1 MNWDFVIRLFKS
13 YLITEK
19 GLSMNSVEAYL
30 HDVQLLRSQYPE
42 SLPTNIK
49 TDDVENFLSVL
60 YDLGMSSSSQ
70 ARILSGLKSFYNY
83 LILEKI
89 ITESPLDLIESPKL
103 QRKLP
108 DVLSYEEIESLL
120 NHLDL
125 SKQDQVRNKAMIETL
140 YSCGLRVSELINLKI
155 SHIYFNDEIIRV
167 IGKGDKERL
176 VPIGQSAMKSIEVY
190 MTYIRSQWHKY
201 PTYDDILFLNR
212 RGKPIT
218 RVMVFTFL
226 KNLANEAGIT
236 KSISPHTFRHSFAT
250 HLIEGG
256 ADLRAVQMMLGHA
269 SITTTEIYT
278 HLNQEYL
285 RTSLSLYH
293 PRFRP

>member
-1 MNWDFVIRLFKS
+1 MNWDFIIRLFKS

-30 HDVQLLRSQYPE
+30 HDVELLRSQYPE
-42 SLPTNIK
+42 ILPAQIT
-49 TDDVENFLSVL
+49 TDQIENFLSVI
-60 YDLGMSSSSQ
+60 YDLGMSASSQ

-83 LILEKI
+83 QILEKI
-89 ITESPLDLIESPKL
+89 ITESPLDLIDSPKL
-103 QRKLP
+103 LRKLP
-108 DVLSYEEIESLL
+108 DVLSYEEIETLL

-125 SKQDQVRNKAMIETL
+125 SKVEQVRNKAMIETL
-140 YSCGLRVSELINLKI
+140 YSCGLRVSELITLKI
-155 SHIYFNDEIIRV
+155 SHIYFQDEIIRV

-176 VPIGQSAMKSIEVY
+176 VPIGKSAMKSIEVY
-190 MTYIRSQWHKY
+190 MTYIRTQWHKY
-201 PTYDDILFLNR
+201 ATYDDVLFLNR
-212 RGKPIT
+212 RGKPIS

-226 KNLANEAGIT
+226 KNLALEAGIT
-236 KSISPHTFRHSFAT
+236 KNISPHTFRHSFAT

-278 HLNQEYL
+278 HLNQDYL
-285 RTSLSLYH
+285 RNSLSLYH
-293 PRFRP
+293 PRYRP